1 MLIMDTSCAIPS
13 DGDSGALQTRSD
25 DGSLAIVDGELVVN
39 KDG

>member
-1 MLIMDTSCAIPS
+1 MATLARF
-13 DGDSGALQTRSD
+13 QTRSD